1 MSSENAEQA
10 EFWNG
15 RMGTAWV
22 SVEDYIDRMM
32 APLTAVALDA
42 VDAKAGDRIIDIGCG
57 CGTTSLSLGA
67 SGAEVWGVDISTA
80 MIDRA
85 KEKDNAAGNVAF
97 SVADAA
103 SQVYS
108 ADHSLA
114 FSRFGVMFFADPV
127 KAFANIRSALVPGGR
142 LVFLCWQLPAA
153 NPWLSI
159 AGAALQPFQP
169 GDAPPPDPEA
179 PGPFRFGVPEYTQE
193 VLGSAGFTNI
203 KLQAVVK
210 DLHLGDTV
218 DEVMRFQSN
227 IGPLSGLLETLDES
241 RHAEATAAVRNAFA
255 AKADSNGINLEAST
269 WLVTATNG

>member
-1 MSSENAEQA
+1 MTENAEQA

-15 RMGTAWV
+15 RMGAAWV
-22 SVEDYIDRMM
+22 NVEDYIDRMM
-32 APLTAVALDA
+32 APLSAVALDA
-42 VDAKAGDRIIDIGCG
+42 VNAKPNDRIIDIGCG

-67 SGAEVWGVDISTA
+67 SGAEVLGIDISTA

-85 KEKDNAAGNVAF
+85 KEKENAAGNVAF
-97 SVADAA
+97 SVGDAA
-103 SQVYS
+103 SETYT
-108 ADHSLA
+108 ADHSLV

-179 PGPFRFGVPEYTQE
+179 PGPFRFGVPEYTQDI
-193 VLGSAGFTNI
+193 LASAGFTNI

>member
-22 SVEDYIDRMM
+22 NVEDYIDRMM

-42 VDAKAGDRIIDIGCG
+42 VNAKAGDRIIDIGCG

-85 KEKDNAAGNVAF
+85 KEKDNTAGNVAF

-103 SQVYS
+103 SQAYS

-127 KAFANIRSALVPGGR
+127 KAFANIRSALVPSGR

-169 GDAPPPDPEA
+169 ADAPPPDPEA

-193 VLGSAGFTNI
+193 VLSSAGFTNI

-241 RHAEATAAVRNAFA
+241 RHERRPPPCGMHLQ
-255 AKADSNGINLEAST
+255 AKLIVMVST
-269 WLVTATNG
+269 LKHPPGW

>member
-1 MSSENAEQA
+1 MSENAEQA

-15 RMGTAWV
+15 RMGAAWV
-22 SVEDYIDRMM
+22 NVEDYIDRMM
-32 APLTAVALDA
+32 APLSAVALDA
-42 VDAKAGDRIIDIGCG
+42 VNAKPSDRIIDIGCG

-67 SGAEVWGVDISTA
+67 SGAEVLGIDISTA

-85 KEKDNAAGNVAF
+85 KEKENVAGNVAF
-97 SVADAA
+97 SVGDAA
-103 SQVYS
+103 SQTYT
-108 ADHSLA
+108 ADHSLV

-142 LVFLCWQLPAA
+142 LVFLCWQLPAD

-169 GDAPPPDPEA
+169 SDAPPPDPEA
-179 PGPFRFGVPEYTQE
+179 PGPFRFGVPEYTQG
-193 VLGSAGFTNI
+193 VLTSAGFTNI
-203 KLQAVVK
+203 KLQAVEK

-241 RHAEATAAVRNAFA
+241 RHEAATAAVRDAFA

>member
-1 MSSENAEQA
+1 
-10 EFWNG
+10 
-15 RMGTAWV
+15 MGTAWV
-22 SVEDYIDRMM
+22 NVEDYIDRMM

-42 VDAKAGDRIIDIGCG
+42 VNAKPGDRIIDIGCG

-97 SVADAA
+97 AVADAA
-103 SQVYS
+103 SHAYT
-108 ADHSLA
+108 ADYSLA

-179 PGPFRFGVPEYTQE
+179 PGPFRFGVPEYTQDI
-193 VLGSAGFTNI
+193 LASAGFTNI

-210 DLHLGDTV
+210 DLYLGDTV

-241 RHAEATAAVRNAFA
+241 RHEAAITAVRDAFA
-255 AKADSNGINLEAST
+255 AKADSHGINLEAST
-269 WLVTATNG
+269 WLVTASNG

>member
-1 MSSENAEQA
+1 MSENAEQA

-15 RMGTAWV
+15 RMGAAWV
-22 SVEDYIDRMM
+22 NVEDYIDRMM
-32 APLTAVALDA
+32 APLSAVALDA
-42 VDAKAGDRIIDIGCG
+42 VNAKPNDRIIDIGCG

-67 SGAEVWGVDISTA
+67 SGAEVLGIDISTA

-85 KEKDNAAGNVAF
+85 KEKENAAGNVAF
-97 SVADAA
+97 SVGDAA
-103 SQVYS
+103 SETYT
-108 ADHSLA
+108 ADHSLV
-114 FSRFGVMFFADPV
+114 FSRFGVMFFADSV

-179 PGPFRFGVPEYTQE
+179 PGPFRFGVPEYTQDI
-193 VLGSAGFTNI
+193 LASAGFTNI